1 LKPVVVSSY
10 TRAEISKAAFWYES
24 RKEGLGD
31 QFLIDRTID
40 RIQIN
45 PDGYQ
50 PVYKAYR
57 RAVLKIFTDWAPWFK
72 IYPDQSLAVA
82 CLSGKRHPSL
92 ARERASGVIPI
103 KGPEPD

>member
-57 RAVLKIFTDWAPWFK
+57 RAVFLPESSIKDIHR
-72 IYPDQSLAVA
+72 LGAVVQDI
-82 CLSGKRHPSL
+82 SGSIVGGCVLIR
-92 ARERASGVIPI
+92 
-103 KGPEPD
+103 